1 MLSHEMTQAFAH
13 TRNKGLNFSFLKENG
28 ELLSIIRSS
37 GMGLEPRSLELYSE
51 FYENVLTLCDLYPP
65 FFRFFLAIVLDLEA
79 LGMPGDKGDILSD
92 YVIKRDL
99 YEHETSDT
107 RRWEIINLLARTG
120 RSPNYKYDSRQA
132 LEDRARGFFH
142 NPDRFIKFNR
152 PLFYDLTHI
161 VFFWT
166 NYGELEMEA
175 YPELLKSL
183 TNIGLLAFLDNDF
196 DLLAEVCLCFEFVG
210 EKAPQS
216 WYSACEKGRSI
227 IQIEQHDIA
236 DFPNGPP
243 TDEYHI
249 YFVLNWLFQFTG
261 KPAFTETMTSQ
272 MPVFQKVGMPNSA
285 LGALSHRLHSSI
297 LAQKEGQFFIPLNSR
312 DILSRPQHSQL
323 AMAAVATPQ
332 FDEFFDKF
340 SGGKIVLS

>member
-1 MLSHEMTQAFAH
+1 MLSYEFISAFAQ

-37 GMGLEPRSLELYSE
+37 GMGLEPRSLELYSD
-51 FYENVLTLCDLYPP
+51 FYDNVLTLCELYPP
-65 FFRFFLAIVLDLEA
+65 FFRFFLAIILDLEA
-79 LGMPGDKGDILSD
+79 LGMPGDKGEVLSD
-92 YVIKRDL
+92 YVLKRDL
-99 YEHETSDT
+99 FDHETSDT
-107 RRWEIINLLARTG
+107 RRWEIVNLLARTG
-120 RSPNYKYDSRQA
+120 RTPNYTFDTREA

-161 VFFWT
+161 IFFWT
-166 NYGELEMEA
+166 NYGQLKMEA

-183 TNIGLLAFLDNDF
+183 TNIGLLAFLDNDY

-210 EKAPQS
+210 EKAPDS
-216 WYSACEKGRSI
+216 FYTACSDGRYSIRVEYL
-227 IQIEQHDIA
+227 ETEE
-236 DFPNGPP
+236 FPNGPP
-243 TDEYHI
+243 QDEYHI
-249 YFVLNWLFQFTG
+249 YLVLNWLFQFTG
-261 KPAFTETMTSQ
+261 KPAFTEAMGSK
-272 MPVFQKVGMPNSA
+272 MPVFRKREAPNSA

-297 LAQKEGQFFIPLNSR
+297 LSRREGQFYIPLKSR
-312 DILSRPQHSQL
+312 DILSRPQHMQL
-323 AMAAVATPQ
+323 SMAAIATPQ